1 MPQLDIFDVLVESP
15 HPPKNAEGF
24 LLERE
29 LSLWSTGYNAIAGVD
44 EAGRGPLAGP
54 VVACACILPKGLV
67 FPSVKDSK
75 QLSPIQRKKL
85 ADFLTS
91 RSDVHWAIGMV
102 SSKKIDQIN
111 ILRAT
116 LLAMQQALRA
126 LPVRPDFVLVDGRDC
141 PPSDLPQQAVVHG
154 DALSQSIAAAS
165 IIAKVRR
172 DEIME
177 EYHLRYPHYGFDV
190 HKGYG
195 TQGHLQA
202 VQVYGLCPI
211 HRKSFAP
218 FKNMNKEDELVLF

>member
-1 MPQLDIFDVLVESP
+1 MHQLDIFDLLVKGPDQPKHTESL
-15 HPPKNAEGF
+15 

-29 LSLWSTGYNAIAGVD
+29 LQLWNFGYNAIAGVD

-67 FPSVKDSK
+67 FPGIKDSK
-75 QLSPIQRKKL
+75 QLSGAERKKI

-91 RSDVHWAIGMV
+91 RSDVHWAIGLA
-102 SSKKIDQIN
+102 SPKKIDQIN

-154 DALSQSIAAAS
+154 DATSQSI
-165 IIAKVRR
+165 
-172 DEIME
+172 
-177 EYHLRYPHYGFDV
+177 
-190 HKGYG
+190 
-195 TQGHLQA
+195 
-202 VQVYGLCPI
+202 
-211 HRKSFAP
+211 
-218 FKNMNKEDELVLF
+218 